1 MEVDETY
8 LRVLSIGIFEETG
21 LKIEAV
27 RVEDGEVL
35 ATTELTDEGTWGK
48 EKGTE
53 IEGGV
58 AEFRRADYSL
68 TNVLNKLHLIMNRK
82 RKPIPQPIPTQ
93 IKSLLSRSP
102 PTNIQVTTKVS
113 ECECLSGVKNNTE
126 SSSS

>member
-53 IEGGV
+53 IEG
-58 AEFRRADYSL
+58 
-68 TNVLNKLHLIMNRK
+68 
-82 RKPIPQPIPTQ
+82 
-93 IKSLLSRSP
+93 
-102 PTNIQVTTKVS
+102 
-113 ECECLSGVKNNTE
+113 
-126 SSSS
+126 